1 MISRLGGC
9 SPSGALCAAPVPL
22 RWRVSNPPDVSLIWR
37 VAFRSYVFTHDVV
50 SGNGSVRR
58 GAEHWEG
65 PSTEGLLLLLRVGL
79 AISLVTSH
87 LSRSGVQF
95 RVGRRFS
102 GKNNHA
108 ARSLD
113 ARRNFWLA
121 FLWGPAMAKGLP
133 LRRLLEIPPAP
144 LFWVT
149 VVLLV
154 PVFVRFS
161 CRRRKRNRSNY

>member
-58 GAEHWEG
+58 GAERWKG

-87 LSRSGVQF
+87 LLRSGVQPYPRLVAK
-95 RVGRRFS
+95 RVKGRILHNTKTLQWHLRSALRFLFHKPSEGHTPS
-102 GKNNHA
+102 GPGRTGSSRGKIA
-108 ARSLD
+108 SFFMR
-113 ARRNFWLA
+113 
-121 FLWGPAMAKGLP
+121 
-133 LRRLLEIPPAP
+133 
-144 LFWVT
+144 
-149 VVLLV
+149 
-154 PVFVRFS
+154 
-161 CRRRKRNRSNY
+161 